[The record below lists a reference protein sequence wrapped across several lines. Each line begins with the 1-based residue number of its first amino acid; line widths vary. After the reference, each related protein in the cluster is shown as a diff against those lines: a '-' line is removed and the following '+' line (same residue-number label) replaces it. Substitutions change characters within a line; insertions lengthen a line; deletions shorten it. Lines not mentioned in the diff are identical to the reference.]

1 MATASPVQQPQ
12 MPPTND
18 STRNDML
25 LRSPLNQLVDSSNLN
40 ANVVNIIDM
49 VNALRSLVQLNN
61 AQTAVQDLG
70 ILQQQIEVVK

>member
-1 MATASPVQQPQ
+1 
-12 MPPTND
+12 
-18 STRNDML
+18 ML

>member
-1 MATASPVQQPQ
+1 

-40 ANVVNIIDM
+40 DNVVNIIDM

-70 ILQQQIEVVK
+70 IQQQQQFEMAK

>member
-70 ILQQQIEVVK
+70 ILQQQIELVK

>member
-1 MATASPVQQPQ
+1 
-12 MPPTND
+12 
-18 STRNDML
+18 ML

-70 ILQQQIEVVK
+70 ILQQQIELVK